1 MPWRFKLPGPLLLN
15 TVSGETGNDGK
26 AGAFDRC
33 VSLDGDECCCITRL
47 LSLLCPPDECL
58 SQVSVASWN
67 IRLFSNSSRT
77 DEQIETIAGIVSQFD
92 LVVIQ
97 ELLDLAVLD
106 RVLDQLTGLGKTY
119 DVVVSPIV

>member
-1 MPWRFKLPGPLLLN
+1 MHHSALVASLP
-15 TVSGETGNDGK
+15 
-26 AGAFDRC
+26 
-33 VSLDGDECCCITRL
+33 
-47 LSLLCPPDECL
+47 PPDECL

>member
-1 MPWRFKLPGPLLLN
+1 MMGKRELSIAVSALMAMSVVASLGSCRF
-15 TVSGETGNDGK
+15 S
-26 AGAFDRC
+26 A
-33 VSLDGDECCCITRL
+33 
-47 LSLLCPPDECL
+47 PPDECL